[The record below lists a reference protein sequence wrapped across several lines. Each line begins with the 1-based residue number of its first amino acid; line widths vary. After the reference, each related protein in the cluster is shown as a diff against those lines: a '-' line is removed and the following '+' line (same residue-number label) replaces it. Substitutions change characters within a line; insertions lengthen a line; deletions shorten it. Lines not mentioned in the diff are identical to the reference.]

1 MIGNSIGVD
10 IMTHLDELFDLR
22 SNIGNKLE
30 IIMEDRKITKAQLC
44 SKAGISRPTLDKMLG
59 GKITN
64 KTNYDKHLGK
74 ILKYLRLTPDDLLGN
89 TKKNR
94 VKDIR
99 EILSFHL
106 EDISNRTGISVNKL
120 KIIEA
125 GGEVSLAE
133 LRDLAICLNTS
144 VNVIKQQNYF
154 EPQIS
159 TYFIGLNDYYGDER
173 VSGFWGHI
181 GILSI
186 NSKKYK
192 WYPITNSTR
201 EMIYERMDNN
211 KLVIPCM
218 NNTVLY
224 LNMDNIQKIVLLDDA
239 CSNPDNMDWDLNV
252 SEGGIP
258 LVVYEALDDY
268 ECQADE
274 TMSENFKKK
283 MKIITKNYHWG
294 EKDYIYMTQKINID
308 YKDGRSES
316 GQIDFNQ
323 VEDLSDEVA
332 NVYEEVD
339 DIFEQNVIC
348 YTDTYG
354 MEIIININNVAMIEL
369 PFIELENAIV
379 RKIKAGT

>member
-1 MIGNSIGVD
+1 
-10 IMTHLDELFDLR
+10 MTHLDELFDLR

-44 SKAGISRPTLDKMLG
+44 SNAGISRPTLDKMIG

-74 ILKYLRLTPDDLLGN
+74 ILKYIKLTPDELLGN

-94 VKDIR
+94 VRDIR
-99 EILSFHL
+99 EILSYHI
-106 EDISNRTGISVNKL
+106 EDISNMTDISVDKL

-154 EPQIS
+154 EPQIA
-159 TYFIGLNDYYGDER
+159 TYFIGLNDDYGNER
-173 VSGFWGHI
+173 ISGFWGHI

-201 EMIYERMDNN
+201 EMIYECMGNN

-218 NNTVLY
+218 NNIVLY

-239 CSNPDNMDWDLNV
+239 CGNPDNMNWDPNV
-252 SEGGIP
+252 SEGEIP

-268 ECQADE
+268 VYEADK

-283 MKIITKNYHWG
+283 MNIITKNYHLG
-294 EKDYIYMTQKINID
+294 KEDYIYITQKINID
-308 YKDGRSES
+308 YKDGHCES
-316 GQIDFNQ
+316 GLIDFNQ
-323 VEDLSDEVA
+323 GEDLSDEIA
-332 NVYEEVD
+332 NAYEGVD
-339 DIFEQNVIC
+339 DVFEQNIIH
-348 YTDTYG
+348 YTDIDE
-354 MEIIININNVAMIEL
+354 MEIVVNINNVAMIEL

-379 RKIKAGT
+379 RKRHIDRQY